1 MRVIR
6 LRAMKKSILA
16 ALLAAMLVAPMVAVP
31 LALAQQP
38 ATDPNAAKPPAPP
51 TPSKPD
57 DPPLVMN
64 YMTMILIIGAV
75 VGANLIPSKRGH
87 QD

>member
-1 MRVIR
+1 MIR

-16 ALLAAMLVAPMVAVP
+16 GLLAAMLVAPMVVVP
-31 LALAQQP
+31 LAVAQQP
-38 ATDPNAAKPPAPP
+38 AADPNAAKPLTPP
-51 TPSKPD
+51 TPGKPD

-64 YMTMILIIGAV
+64 YMTMMLIIGLV

>member
-1 MRVIR
+1 
-6 LRAMKKSILA
+6 MKKSILA
-16 ALLAAMLVAPMVAVP
+16 CLLAATLVAPMVAVP
-31 LALAQQP
+31 FAVARQQP
-38 ATDPNAAKPPAPP
+38 AADPNATKALTPP
-51 TPSKPD
+51 TPGKPD

-64 YMTMILIIGAV
+64 YLTMMLIIAMV